1 MQVDLKGD
9 FMKARPD
16 IYTVLAFITC
26 VFLGVG
32 IALLWQA
39 NTTLTGDAGQ
49 GNPWH
54 ILESPTK
61 GG

>member
-1 MQVDLKGD
+1 
-9 FMKARPD
+9 MKARPD

-26 VFLGVG
+26 VFLGLG

-39 NTTLTGDAGQ
+39 NTTLTGDAGE

-54 ILESPTK
+54 ILESPTN